1 MLEQP
6 PSLPLR
12 AAVASLLGGL
22 FGVALILATHS
33 AQAQTLPGLAPPA
46 STPGVMTV
54 LDERLKRLGE
64 AALQALRGSEPVYGF
79 NNAGARFARLNE
91 SVAEPEAGV
100 RWQMTRPT
108 PWRSETDTARHRD
121 VLSLGVQVRF

>member
-1 MLEQP
+1 MLDQP

-33 AQAQTLPGLAPPA
+33 AQAQTLPGLAQPA
-46 STPGVMTV
+46 STPSVMTV
-54 LDERLKRLGE
+54 LDDRLKRLGE

-79 NNAGARFARLNE
+79 SSAGARFARLNE
-91 SVAEPEAGV
+91 SAAEPEAGV
-100 RWQMTRPT
+100 RWQMTRPI
-108 PWRSETDTARHRD
+108 PWRNESEAARNRD